1 MASLRVCL
9 VQAVVQD
16 FKHGVLGAREF
27 FQPSQD
33 ANHASTYQFIV
44 VIAVGGINRMYCRA
58 QTSVT
63 QRPDGAAWQADSA
76 QCPR

>member
-9 VQAVVQD
+9 VQAVFQD
-16 FKHGVLGAREF
+16 FKHGVQGAREF

-44 VIAVGGINRMYCRA
+44 VIAVGGINRIYCRA
-58 QTSVT
+58 QISVT